1 MGICVLMFLG
11 SLIFVRPS
19 GSYYVNLLDDY
30 WASLPLLLIVILE
43 NVAMAWIYGA
53 RR

>member
-1 MGICVLMFLG
+1 MGICVSLFLG

-30 WASLPLLLIVILE
+30 WASLPLFLTVILE
-43 NVAMAWIYGA
+43 NIAIAWIYGA

>member
-1 MGICVLMFLG
+1 MFLG

-19 GSYYVNLLDDY
+19 GVYYLNLLDDY
-30 WASLPLLLIVILE
+30 WASLPLFFIVILE
-43 NVAMAWIYGA
+43 NVAVAWIYGA